1 MWFKMWHYHRRT
13 YKTHLEEAATVGVL
27 DTVLGF
33 EQGTDRESDLVLGQ
47 GSDPESDLVLGLEM
61 EGLQAPVL
69 GPPQGSD
76 QDTGPGKSQAV
87 LGHLGHDQ
95 VSGHHQFHPEAGCT
109 VSGTP
114 LKCGHTGKKQ
124 NNVSSQF
131 RHKTKH
137 LPPYESPTCPR
148 DGAHLWQGPISPAA
162 STVAATLYFAH
173 QLRVLIGAA
182 AIQHTSVAV
191 PATNI

>member
-1 MWFKMWHYHRRT
+1 MRFKMWHYHRRT
-13 YKTHLEEAATVGVL
+13 YKTHLEEAAKVGVL

-47 GSDPESDLVLGLEM
+47 GSGLGSDPESDLVLGLEL

-69 GPPQGSD
+69 GPPQESD
-76 QDTGPGKSQAV
+76 QDTGPGKSQVV

-114 LKCGHTGKKQ
+114 LKCGHKGKKNKKTMLVPSLDIKQ
-124 NNVSSQF
+124 NIYHHRRAPPVPGMGHISGKDPSAQQRPLSQQ
-131 RHKTKH
+131 HCI
-137 LPPYESPTCPR
+137 L
-148 DGAHLWQGPISPAA
+148 LISCE
-162 STVAATLYFAH
+162 F
-173 QLRVLIGAA
+173 
-182 AIQHTSVAV
+182 
-191 PATNI
+191 